1 MSIPLDWDHFTMP
14 YHANRP
20 RCADQKKLVESA
32 SAGPQMIQQRVLNSC
47 QVPEAP
53 RAPSCLLLSVLSV
66 CLSVGRSVRPSVRP
80 SVRRSVGPSVRRSVC
95 PSVRLSPSLSL
106 SLSLSKSIFKASSMS
121 VSQPGHWVL
130 DDQAVSAACC
140 TLRSGSG
147 KKWGVSLFFTVE
159 GMHSI

>member
-66 CLSVGRSVRPSVRP
+66 CLSVCRSVGPSVRP

-95 PSVRLSPSLSL
+95 PSVRLSPSL